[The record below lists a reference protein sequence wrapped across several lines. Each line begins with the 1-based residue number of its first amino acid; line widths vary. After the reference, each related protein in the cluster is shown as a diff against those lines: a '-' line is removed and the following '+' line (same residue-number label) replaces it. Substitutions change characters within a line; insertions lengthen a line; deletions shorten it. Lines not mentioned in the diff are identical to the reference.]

1 MVMGSVPMQFRI
13 ALTNVDRGQ
22 DRVQKVI
29 VDRDASETA
38 EHLVLRVLAWCILY
52 EDDLRFGPG
61 VSARNAPD
69 LWAQDAIGKPVI
81 WIECGA
87 ADAAAL
93 RKVMVH
99 NRGIRVHVLFSD
111 PDLHADFLRQI
122 AELDRRPQGFDEMTI
137 WKVDP
142 AFVTA
147 LARHDERR
155 QRWDA
160 TIVEDHLYIDCDGT
174 HLESELLR
182 TRPPEEEDRAVSR

>member
-1 MVMGSVPMQFRI
+1 MPMGSVPMQFRI
-13 ALTNVDRGQ
+13 ALTNVDRAL

-29 VDRDASETA
+29 VDRQASESA

-52 EDDLRFGPG
+52 DDDLRFGPG
-61 VSARNAPD
+61 VSARNAAD
-69 LWAQDAIGKPVI
+69 LWAHDANDKPTI
-81 WIECGA
+81 WIECGD

-111 PDLHADFLRQI
+111 PERHADFLRQI
-122 AELDRRPQGFDEMTI
+122 ADLDRRPAGFDEMTI

-142 AFVTA
+142 AFVAA
-147 LARHDERR
+147 LASHDQLR

-182 TRPPEEEDRAVSR
+182 THPPEEKDRAG